1 MPDTANLY
9 LFVVAVVLL
18 LIVPGPNMA
27 FVTSHALAHGWRG
40 GLAAALG
47 ISFSDLL
54 MTIMVSAGIGALVM
68 SWTPAFEVLRLAG
81 ACYLLWLAWQAL
93 RTPTVAQNAQPQVTS
108 FWRIFVRGTLNSL
121 LNPKALLFFMV
132 FLPQFV
138 TVTAGDVGLQLISLG
153 TLLALIALLFHTLL
167 GIFAGQLRAKLFSG
181 RISRRLGT
189 YGFAG
194 VMTALAARLLFLERP
209 L

>member
-1 MPDTANLY
+1 MPDAANLY
-9 LFVVAVVLL
+9 LFVVAAMLL

-27 FVTSHALAHGWRG
+27 FVTSHALAHGWRAG
-40 GLAAALG
+40 FAAALG

-54 MTIMVSAGIGALVM
+54 MTALVSAGIGAMVM
-68 SWTPAFEVLRLAG
+68 SWAPAFDVLRLAG
-81 ACYLLWLAWQAL
+81 ACYLIWIAWQAL
-93 RTPTVAQNAQPQVTS
+93 KTPAVTQGTQPQLAS
-108 FWRIFVRGTLNSL
+108 LWKIFARGTLNSL

-138 TVTAGDVGLQLISLG
+138 SVTSGDVSLQLIFLG
-153 TLLALIALLFHTLL
+153 ALLALIALIFHTGL
-167 GIFAGQLRAKLFSG
+167 GICAGQLRGKLGSG
-181 RISRRLGT
+181 RISKRLGT

-194 VMTALAARLLFLERP
+194 VMAALAARLLFLDRP

>member
-1 MPDTANLY
+1 MPDSANLY
-9 LFVVAVVLL
+9 LFVIAAMLL

-27 FVTSHALAHGWRG
+27 FVTNHGLAHGWRA

-54 MTIMVSAGIGALVM
+54 MTVMVSAGIGALVM
-68 SWTPAFEVLRLAG
+68 SWAPAFELLRLAG
-81 ACYLLWLAWQAL
+81 AGYLLWLAWQAL
-93 RTPTVAQNAQPQVTS
+93 RTPTVTQNTQPQMAS
-108 FWRIFVRGTLNSL
+108 FWKIFARGALNSL

-138 TVTAGDVGLQLISLG
+138 TVTKGNVSFQLVFLG
-153 TLLALIALLFHTLL
+153 ALLALIALIFHSLL
-167 GIFAGQLRAKLFSG
+167 GVCAGQLKGKLANG
-181 RISRRLGT
+181 RIQKRLGT
-189 YGFAG
+189 YGFAA
-194 VMTALAARLLFLERP
+194 VMAALAARLLFLDRP

>member
-93 RTPTVAQNAQPQVTS
+93 RTPTVTQNAQPQVTS
-108 FWRIFVRGTLNSL
+108 FWRISSEA
-121 LNPKALLFFMV
+121 PS
-132 FLPQFV
+132 
-138 TVTAGDVGLQLISLG
+138 TVS
-153 TLLALIALLFHTLL
+153 
-167 GIFAGQLRAKLFSG
+167 
-181 RISRRLGT
+181 
-189 YGFAG
+189 
-194 VMTALAARLLFLERP
+194 
-209 L
+209 

>member
-27 FVTSHALAHGWRG
+27 FVTSHALAHGWRAG
-40 GLAAALG
+40 VAAALG
-47 ISFSDLL
+47 IAFSDVL
-54 MTIMVSAGIGALVM
+54 MTLMVSAGIGALVM
-68 SWTPAFEVLRLAG
+68 SWAPAFDVLRLAG
-81 ACYLLWLAWQAL
+81 AGYLLWLAWQAL
-93 RTPTVAQNAQPQVTS
+93 RTPAATQDSQLQAAS
-108 FWRIFVRGTLNSL
+108 LWKIFCRGALNSL

-138 TVTAGDVGLQLISLG
+138 NVKAGGVGLQLIFLG
-153 TLLALIALLFHTLL
+153 ALLALIALVFHTLL
-167 GIFAGQLRAKLFSG
+167 GVGAAQLRAKLASG
-181 RISRRLGT
+181 GISRRLGT

-194 VMTALAARLLFLERP
+194 VMAALAARLLFLDRP